1 VGPLVTSVADNLA
14 FSGLQIPA
22 STVTAVNIIIIIII
36 IIIYLSAAI
45 AEISEN
51 SLIIYCFSSA
61 LVCSVLQKRKAFS
74 LSLSLILLQ

>member
-22 STVTAVNIIIIIII
+22 STVTAVDIII

-45 AEISEN
+45 AEIPEN
-51 SLIIYCFSSA
+51 SIIIYCFSSA
-61 LVCSVLQKRKAFS
+61 LVCSVL
-74 LSLSLILLQ
+74 